1 MRAAP
6 KVQRAVVQGSV
17 VVLVVLVVGTR
28 VVVVIGGGGVVVVG
42 GDEVVVVVVLV
53 RPLHLPALRAAKMA
67 WISPAVRARLKI
79 SISSST
85 PAKVAVDVL
94 AVGAETSRRAP
105 SDRFFVNAKTGPY
118 VIGTPGVPST

>member
-6 KVQRAVVQGSV
+6 SVQRAVVQGSV

-42 GDEVVVVVVLV
+42 GDEVVVVVLV